1 MKTFLDYRNKYNF
14 IDFINFIH
22 FMRPCFME
30 PLQQLYKT
38 MPILGKRKFNEAF
51 DISSYDDS
59 RYNQHIDDKFFV
71 ANIGHCVTLGHGVT
85 IDNNIINNKG
95 KKY

>member
-1 MKTFLDYRNKYNF
+1 
-14 IDFINFIH
+14 
-22 FMRPCFME
+22 ME

-71 ANIGHCVTLGHGVT
+71 ANIGHCVTLGHGV
-85 IDNNIINNKG
+85 IKIEHSIIK
-95 KKY
+95 